1 MKNNLREELLAAL
14 QVPGAGHG
22 DLPAIV
28 ERLRPKRADQAAA
41 VLVGVVAHPD
51 GPTVLLTRRTDHLVD
66 HAGQVSF
73 PGGRVEPRDRNA
85 VRAALREAE
94 EEIGLPPSYVDV
106 LGTLAPYRTIT
117 NFMVTPV
124 LALVR
129 PGFTL
134 QPDVFE
140 VAEVFEVPLALIRD
154 PARRQRRSRT
164 VMGVEVGYWAYEFE
178 GHLIWGATAAM
189 LVEFCQRLERVT
201 SVRDA

>member
-1 MKNNLREELLAAL
+1 M
-14 QVPGAGHG
+14 PGDGHG
-22 DLPAIV
+22 DLPAVI
-28 ERLRPKRADQAAA
+28 ERLRPQRTLQQAA
-41 VLVGVVAHPD
+41 VLVGVVAHD
-51 GPTVLLTRRTDHLVD
+51 TGPTVLLTRRTDHLVD

-73 PGGRVEPRDRNA
+73 PGGRIEPRDRGA

-94 EEIGLPPSYVDV
+94 EEIGLPRSYVEV

-117 NFMVTPV
+117 NFTVTPV

-140 VAEVFEVPLALIRD
+140 VAEIFEVPLEVIRD

-189 LVEFCQRLERVT
+189 LVELVGRLERAADGSRRIGGAPT
-201 SVRDA
+201 

>member
-1 MKNNLREELLAAL
+1 MTGMATCRPSSNACARS
-14 QVPGAGHG
+14 GH
-22 DLPAIV
+22 
-28 ERLRPKRADQAAA
+28 RSRPRCWS
-41 VLVGVVAHPD
+41 VAHES

-73 PGGRVEPRDRNA
+73 PGGRVETGDSDA
-85 VRAALREAE
+85 VQAALREAE
-94 EEIGLPPSYVDV
+94 EEIGLSPSYVEV

-117 NFMVTPV
+117 HFLVTPV

-140 VAEVFEVPLALIRD
+140 VAEVFEVPLELIRD
-154 PARRQRRSRT
+154 PARRQRRTRT

-189 LVEFCQRLERVT
+189 LVELVGRLEKT
-201 SVRDA
+201 P

>member
-1 MKNNLREELLAAL
+1 MES
-14 QVPGAGHG
+14 AGHG

-28 ERLRPKRADQAAA
+28 ERLRPKRTLRDAA
-41 VLVGVVAHPD
+41 VLVGVVDHEH
-51 GPTVLLTRRTDHLVD
+51 GPTVLLTRRTEHLLD

-73 PGGRVEPRDRNA
+73 PGGRVEAEDRGP
-85 VRAALREAE
+85 VRAALRETR
-94 EEIGLPPSYVDV
+94 EEIGLMSSFVEV
-106 LGTLAPYRTIT
+106 VGTLAPYRTIT
-117 NFMVTPV
+117 HYVVTPV

-154 PARRQRRSRT
+154 PTRRQRRSRS

-178 GHLIWGATAAM
+178 GRLIWGATAAM
-189 LVEFCQRLERVT
+189 LVELCQRLEKVT
-201 SVRDA
+201 ATRDA